1 MNISDRIKQLISE
14 SKTQDAL
21 DLLQDYLKDQDQNL
35 LNQTYLLESQ
45 FKDVQKK
52 IGLGVS
58 DAVSEINRINYTLL
72 SLCDEVQKLPNQR
85 EKEILAAEPSGLL
98 ANPLVIFAVIAAVA
112 IGIVMSLVYFLR
124 Q

>member
-1 MNISDRIKQLISE
+1 MEISDRIKQLISQ
-14 SKTQDAL
+14 SKTQEAL
-21 DLLQDYLKDQDQNL
+21 DTLQHFLKDKDENL

-45 FKDVQKK
+45 LKDVQKK

-72 SLCDEVQKLPNQR
+72 SLCDDVQKLPNER
-85 EKEILAAEPSGLL
+85 EAEILAAEPSGLL

-112 IGIVMSLVYFLR
+112 IGIVICLVVFLR
-124 Q
+124 

>member
-1 MNISDRIKQLISE
+1 MDISDRIKQLISE

-45 FKDVQKK
+45 FKDLQKK
-52 IGLGVS
+52 IGLGIA
-58 DAVSEINRINYTLL
+58 DAASEINRINYTLL
-72 SLCDEVQKLPNQR
+72 SLCDEVRKLPNQR

-112 IGIVMSLVYFLR
+112 IAIVISLVHFL
-124 Q
+124 QQ